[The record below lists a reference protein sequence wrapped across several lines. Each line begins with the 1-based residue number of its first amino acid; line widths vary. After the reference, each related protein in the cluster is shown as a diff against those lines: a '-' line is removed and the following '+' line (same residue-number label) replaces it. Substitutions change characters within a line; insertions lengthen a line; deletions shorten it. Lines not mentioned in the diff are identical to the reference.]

1 MKLFTKT
8 IFASATLALFGLQ
21 TQNLSA
27 QDKSVKMTNPLLQRS
42 TLQYQAPPFD
52 LIKDEHFKICLDN
65 NKASIK
71 DLKSVNENFYK
82 IIYKSKST
90 DVKWEM

>member
-1 MKLFTKT
+1 MGFNE
-8 IFASATLALFGLQ
+8 I
-21 TQNLSA
+21 NIYLSI
-27 QDKSVKMTNPLLQRS
+27 S
-42 TLQYQAPPFD
+42 
-52 LIKDEHFKICLDN
+52 IKDEHFKICLDN